1 MTRHP
6 LITIVLILFS
16 LDASA
21 CVMPNFEKLAFG
33 GGLVIF
39 VCGLIA
45 ILLRSRTNI
54 RRIWVPLLATVLASL
69 MLVPFF
75 YVLTPDYF
83 HDNCGDGAFETM
95 KYILIVA
102 GIIPAYELLLFIKSE
117 FNKKSVVDAK
127 NAQHN

>member
-1 MTRHP
+1 MPRHS
-6 LITIVLILFS
+6 LIIIILLVFS
-16 LDASA
+16 FDANA
-21 CVMPNFEKLAFG
+21 CVMPDFEQIGYG

-39 VCGLIA
+39 VCSLIA
-45 ILLRSRTNI
+45 VLLRTRTNK
-54 RRIWVPLLATVLASL
+54 RKIWVPLSATVLISL

-75 YVLTPDYF
+75 YMFTPIYF
-83 HDNCGDGAFETM
+83 YDNCGDGAFETM

-102 GIIPAYELLLFIKSE
+102 GLMPMYELSLFIKSK